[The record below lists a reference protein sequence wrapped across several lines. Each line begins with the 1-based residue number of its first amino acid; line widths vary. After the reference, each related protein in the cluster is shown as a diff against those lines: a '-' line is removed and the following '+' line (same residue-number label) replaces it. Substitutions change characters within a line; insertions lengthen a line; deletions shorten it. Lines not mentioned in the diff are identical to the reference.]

1 MELVKDVG
9 GRPQKSLSEQ
19 QVQEVKTLAGVLSKQ
34 QLAAYFG
41 MCENTLNEIC
51 KRQPEVFDAYRRGR
65 AETTVQVVSAL
76 MDAIQRGDMRAI
88 QFWLKTQA
96 GWSEKHQLEI
106 AKAEQGDSVKDRH
119 WTFEVMGEKPERL
132 PPLSSSMRISCSPSS
147 CASTGVADRITAR
160 GKYLNLFVIGLL
172 LFIG

>member
-1 MELVKDVG
+1 MLGFKEFIAEDVRKQGEVLKDIQDL
-9 GRPQKSLSEQ
+9 RK
-19 QVQEVKTLAGVLSKQ
+19 KTALLRFKD
-34 QLAAYFG
+34 LTY
-41 MCENTLNEIC
+41 EIC

-106 AKAEQGDSVKDRH
+106 AKAEQGDNIEDRH
-119 WTFEVMGEKPERL
+119 WTFEVVGDKPERL
-132 PPLSSSMRISCSPSS
+132 PPREINFVR
-147 CASTGVADRITAR
+147 TGMIAVLESGA
-160 GKYLNLFVIGLL
+160 K
-172 LFIG
+172 

>member
-76 MDAIQRGDMRAI
+76 MDAIQRGDM
-88 QFWLKTQA
+88 
-96 GWSEKHQLEI
+96 
-106 AKAEQGDSVKDRH
+106 
-119 WTFEVMGEKPERL
+119 
-132 PPLSSSMRISCSPSS
+132 
-147 CASTGVADRITAR
+147 
-160 GKYLNLFVIGLL
+160 
-172 LFIG
+172 

>member
-1 MELVKDVG
+1 MELAKNVG

-88 QFWLKTQA
+88 QFFLKTQA
-96 GWSEKHQLEI
+96 GWTEKRYLEI
-106 AKAEQGDSVKDRH
+106 NQSEMEEPEDRTLTLELVGKNADGSQYRYSTDDAGNRIIISHDGSVYA
-119 WTFEVMGEKPERL
+119 G
-132 PPLSSSMRISCSPSS
+132 
-147 CASTGVADRITAR
+147 
-160 GKYLNLFVIGLL
+160 
-172 LFIG
+172 

>member
-1 MELVKDVG
+1 MHTG
-9 GRPQKSLSEQ
+9 G
-19 QVQEVKTLAGVLSKQ
+19 
-34 QLAAYFG
+34 
-41 MCENTLNEIC
+41 
-51 KRQPEVFDAYRRGR
+51 GR

-106 AKAEQGDSVKDRH
+106 AKAEQGDSAEDRH

-132 PPLSSSMRISCSPSS
+132 PPREINFVR
-147 CASTGVADRITAR
+147 TGMNADGTKYQFFYRR
-160 GKYLNLFVIGLL
+160 GRQLNHHRPRWNGVSRQ
-172 LFIG
+172 

>member
-106 AKAEQGDSVKDRH
+106 AKAEQGDNIEDRH

-132 PPLSSSMRISCSPSS
+132 PPREINFVRTGMN
-147 CASTGVADRITAR
+147 ADGTKYQFSTDEAGNPIIIDHDGTVYPDDK
-160 GKYLNLFVIGLL
+160 G
-172 LFIG
+172 